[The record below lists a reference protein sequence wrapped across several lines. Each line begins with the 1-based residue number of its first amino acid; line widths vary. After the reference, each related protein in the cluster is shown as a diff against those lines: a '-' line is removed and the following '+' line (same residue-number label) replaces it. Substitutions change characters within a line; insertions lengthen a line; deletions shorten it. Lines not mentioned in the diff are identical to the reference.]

1 MAAQCLGH
9 HSLLLLSLC
18 LLLVFPVC
26 PVGPADSQWFCP
38 TVPGRSFCVRLGV
51 ECWGTMSALVS
62 TAMLWSR
69 EAEPAGT
76 ILSQGGEQETGC
88 GSREGGRVVREGLLL
103 PLSS

>member
-1 MAAQCLGH
+1 
-9 HSLLLLSLC
+9 
-18 LLLVFPVC
+18 
-26 PVGPADSQWFCP
+26 
-38 TVPGRSFCVRLGV
+38 
-51 ECWGTMSALVS
+51 MSALVS